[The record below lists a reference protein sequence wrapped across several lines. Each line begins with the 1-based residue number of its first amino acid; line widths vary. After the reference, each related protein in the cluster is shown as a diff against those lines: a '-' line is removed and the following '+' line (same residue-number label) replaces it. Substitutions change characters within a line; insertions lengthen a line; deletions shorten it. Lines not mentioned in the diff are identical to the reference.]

1 MLNKL
6 KLLYAELF
14 VNELCCAIIIVAVL
28 KKKSLKYCIILFI
41 LATRDT
47 PIGNSWLA
55 KMCALLLNFEF
66 LLSWSLSTF
75 LYIYALIV
83 WYKTKRTWSNE
94 EVKLLFI
101 IFSFLCKQRHIH
113 VACTLIVKPLQP
125 RASLFRY
132 YLCSYKHIKSRNQ
145 PFDSLPNSLN
155 VYGESDKSL
164 KLTLLVR
171 NTGTLTVMWP
181 VSS

>member
-14 VNELCCAIIIVAVL
+14 VNELCCANIIVAVL

-41 LATRDT
+41 LATCDT

-66 LLSWSLSTF
+66 SLSWSLSTF

-94 EVKLLFI
+94 EVLLLFI

-132 YLCSYKHIKSRNQ
+132 YSNIWICVPTNILRAET
-145 PFDSLPNSLN
+145 SLSIVSP
-155 VYGESDKSL
+155 
-164 KLTLLVR
+164 TL
-171 NTGTLTVMWP
+171 
-181 VSS
+181 